1 MILARQVGVLACGI
15 EPCDVQHEMPKA
27 AAAPCGEFAV
37 GWAQDLGLGGYSSD
51 SGITRTIATN
61 ERMRTAGNIL
71 SLFRHFETACCIDK
85 PPILNLFQ
93 SESVWASQWVW
104 QLTMNAP
111 LPGAENDGAAL
122 MAATKSSMYRSIT
135 TIWVPLHS
143 SGFPAHAVHGPVHL
157 VPAGLSLQFAGTY
170 PASAHSGR
178 ALDCCGATPGTRG
191 QAMWCRCSR
200 FAKR

>member
-1 MILARQVGVLACGI
+1 MRRVCGRVGAG
-15 EPCDVQHEMPKA
+15 PWFRGVQ
-27 AAAPCGEFAV
+27 
-37 GWAQDLGLGGYSSD
+37 LGQWYNENHCHK
-51 SGITRTIATN
+51 RTN
-61 ERMRTAGNIL
+61 EDAGNIL